1 MIIFSGIPPE
11 LDSGTGRL
19 ILELLQQIKL
29 TEELDV
35 QLIWKKN
42 FYRGLKSNLKKL
54 KFLTII
60 KNLFS
65 YSIWYFDY
73 KTSIYKK
80 LITEDNLIL
89 LHPQTIGFDLCIELV
104 TKRRKP
110 TFLYLLDSSFFCI
123 RSYNHIPG
131 ENKSCLRCLGG
142 DFINIDKFNCEVS
155 PVKQSQPI
163 NYLESLKKLV
173 SNGKIKLIAQNLKQ
187 AEIASAHFN
196 ITNIPVVGLWTIDFS
211 NLFFNELDNHINEL
225 KYKENENNDANFDHD
240 HYDIVF
246 HGNSN
251 SSKGAMWVLE
261 LAKYCP
267 EISFFFPFKKH
278 YIDTVNKTIPKNCF
292 FESMTWENGLQEK
305 VSDCKLVL
313 LPSLWSAPIEGA
325 LIKSIAIGQ
334 YVAVV
339 DDQTNSCYSSELPD
353 DLVLK
358 LPCDLQDASY
368 IINQIIKKQPNINE
382 HSRSKWLKDFRENNI
397 NLLVKLIDI
406 VNGNVNKYLN

>member
-19 ILELLQQIKL
+19 ILELLQQIKS
-29 TEELDV
+29 TEEVNV
-35 QLIWKKN
+35 QLIWKEN
-42 FYRGLKSNLKKL
+42 FRSRLKYNLKKL
-54 KFLTII
+54 KFLTVI
-60 KNLFS
+60 KNLLS

-80 LITEDNLIL
+80 LIAEDSLIL
-89 LHPQTIGFDLCIELV
+89 LHPQTIGFDSCLELI
-104 TKRRKP
+104 TKRSKP

-123 RSYNHIPG
+123 RSYNHILG

-142 DFINIDKFNCEVS
+142 NFTNIDKFNCEVS

-163 NYLESLKKLV
+163 NYLQSLQQLV
-173 SNGKIKLIAQNLKQ
+173 ISGKIKLIAQNFKQ
-187 AEIASAHFN
+187 AEIASTHFGIN
-196 ITNIPVVGLWTIDFS
+196 NIPIVGLWTIDFS
-211 NLFFNELDNHINEL
+211 NLFYNEFDNNINEL
-225 KYKENENNDANFDHD
+225 EYKENNDTNFD
-240 HYDIVF
+240 YDIVF
-246 HGNSN
+246 HGSYS

-267 EISFFFPFKKH
+267 QISFFFPFKKPR
-278 YIDTVNKTIPKNCF
+278 IDKINNIIPKNCF

-305 VSDCKLVL
+305 VRSCKLVL

-325 LIKSIAIGQ
+325 LIKSIAVGQ

-339 DDQTNSCYSSELPD
+339 DDQSNSCYSSELPD
-353 DLVLK
+353 DIILK
-358 LPCDLQDASY
+358 LPSDLQNASY
-368 IINQIIKKQPNINE
+368 IINQIIKKQPNVNK
-382 HSRSKWLKDFRENNI
+382 HSRSKWLEDFRENNI

-406 VNGNVNKYLN
+406 VNGNVDKYLN